1 MAQGVPFS
9 RVRWRGFT
17 DNEEM
22 RNAERVH
29 VQIPLPEAAELYFEG
44 CGKIDH
50 HNRTRHHCGIDKKFR
65 TNNWAT

>member
-1 MAQGVPFS
+1 MEQGLPFS
-9 RVRWRGFT
+9 RVCWRGFT

-50 HNRTRHHCGIDKKFR
+50 HNRICHHCGIDKKFL
-65 TNNWAT
+65 TNN